1 MSTHELILTVRIWSK
16 KLLKNAKNRA
26 VRPASTNIR
35 PNNSFFHQNNVRI
48 ALQTYFLGYNE
59 ADLQFMDSLVYFNNP
74 IFVKKS
80 LKFSK
85 NCDFRPV
92 STNHWYTDPIPP
104 SRRQRI
110 YNYIIFCVDGGR
122 IATRLLKNNSQLPKT
137 DNNIQVKQVR
147 KCGKWLIIT
156 HPR

>member
-1 MSTHELILTVRIWSK
+1 
-16 KLLKNAKNRA
+16 
-26 VRPASTNIR
+26 
-35 PNNSFFHQNNVRI
+35 
-48 ALQTYFLGYNE
+48 
-59 ADLQFMDSLVYFNNP
+59 MDSLLYFNNP

-92 STNHWYTDPIPP
+92 STNHWFTDPFSP

-110 YNYIIFCVDGGR
+110 HNYIIFCVDGGR
-122 IATRLLKNNSQLPKT
+122 IATSLLKNNSQLPKT

-147 KCGKWLIIT
+147 KCGLWLIIT
-156 HPR
+156 YLWSVYNCTKLKNISRHRHEIRIAVTAQFHIQYIGVYSAFNSIKKSFTHVHRLQFW